1 MTTESATS
9 SSSNNF
15 SSSVQESLSVVVD
28 SMEGYTNQ
36 SDNLEVDNGTFDN
49 ASSTKETLENV
60 SEKSGINWTYLII
73 AIVLVAIAFYYF
85 KKIKKEKEKL
95 KTN

>member
-15 SSSVQESLSVVVD
+15 SSSVQENLSVVVD

-49 ASSTKETLENV
+49 ASSIKETLENV

>member
-9 SSSNNF
+9 SSSNQY
-15 SSSVQESLSVVVD
+15 SSSVVRD

-49 ASSTKETLENV
+49 TASEIIEDSTQKC
-60 SEKSGINWTYLII
+60 GINWTYVII
-73 AIVLVAIAFYYF
+73 AIVLIAVAIYYF
-85 KKIKKEKEKL
+85 RKIKKEKEKL
-95 KTN
+95 KLENN